1 VASAGHQKDFAGN
14 AFAGTLQGD
23 LGLQVD
29 GIACYCRGTLI
40 ETKNGPQNV
49 ETLEIGDEVVTAS
62 GVARPIKWI
71 GRRSYLGRFVMGR
84 KDILPICIKAG
95 ALADNL
101 PSRDLWISP
110 HHAMY
115 FEDEGGVLI
124 EAKELVNGI
133 SIVQAGR
140 VDKVEYFHIELESHD
155 VIIAEGALSETFL
168 DDDSRGMFHNAH
180 EYYMLH
186 SEQRAESAHYRSP
199 RREDGYEVEAIRR
212 RIAGRAGLDLGGES
226 VGELRGHIDLISA
239 DCIAGWAQNMDHP
252 EAPVCLDIYV
262 DGRLVGQVL
271 ANRYREDLKRA
282 GIGSGRHG
290 FNFPRAAGPA
300 SACGTA
306 EVRRSFDSASLPFS
320 VDARKFSTS
329 DDSSTWSTAL
339 GAR

>member
-1 VASAGHQKDFAGN
+1 
-14 AFAGTLQGD
+14 
-23 LGLQVD
+23 
-29 GIACYCRGTLI
+29 
-40 ETKNGPQNV
+40 V
-49 ETLEIGDEVVTAS
+49 ED
-62 GVARPIKWI
+62 
-71 GRRSYLGRFVMGR
+71 
-84 KDILPICIKAG
+84 
-95 ALADNL
+95 
-101 PSRDLWISP
+101 
-110 HHAMY
+110 
-115 FEDEGGVLI
+115 
-124 EAKELVNGI
+124 
-133 SIVQAGR
+133 
-140 VDKVEYFHIELESHD
+140 
-155 VIIAEGALSETFL
+155 
-168 DDDSRGMFHNAH
+168 
-180 EYYMLH
+180 
-186 SEQRAESAHYRSP
+186 
-199 RREDGYEVEAIRR
+199 IRR

-226 VGELRGHIDLISA
+226 VGEPRGHIDLISA

-252 EAPVCLDIYV
+252 EPPVCLDIYI